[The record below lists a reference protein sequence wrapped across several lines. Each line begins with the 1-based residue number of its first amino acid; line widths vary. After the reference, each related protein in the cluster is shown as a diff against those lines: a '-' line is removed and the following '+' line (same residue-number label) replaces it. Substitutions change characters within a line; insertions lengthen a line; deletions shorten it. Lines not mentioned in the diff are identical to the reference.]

1 MDWKTLYCPNPVC
14 PFYGVRFGESRLVKN
29 GTTRG
34 QHQALCRACGS
45 SIALTYGTPY
55 FDLEHD
61 PALFELAIRALAE
74 GNSIRATARIIQMDK
89 DTVCI
94 WLDRAAQQCRLVIL
108 YLWQQLPLRE
118 CQLDELGS
126 FVHTKDEHLAWAK
139 TYHDTYGDAWVWV
152 AFAPEWRLVVAFVVG
167 KRTQADANLL
177 LERVAHVTTDLI
189 PFFTSDQ
196 LPEYR
201 TALLHVYGR
210 WYQPPRCGTRGP
222 HPQPRRVP
230 HKELRYAQVVK
241 TRERGRV
248 VAVDHHVVFGDVQ
261 GIATLLAS
269 LPTSATINTSFV
281 ERENLALRQHNRRL
295 TRKTNAFSQELPW
308 LEKQLWLSLAYTH
321 LVLPHDSLGQALP
334 MVEPTRGT
342 GSPRRWQPRTP
353 AMAAGLTDHVWTT
366 DELLSYRVPAR
377 FVDQLDQLEHLFPQP
392 ELICQGN

>member
-1 MDWKTLYCPNPVC
+1 
-14 PFYGVRFGESRLVKN
+14 
-29 GTTRG
+29 
-34 QHQALCRACGS
+34 
-45 SIALTYGTPY
+45 
-55 FDLEHD
+55 
-61 PALFELAIRALAE
+61 LAIRALAE

-295 TRKTNAFSQELPW
+295 TRKTNAFSKELPW
-308 LEKQLWLSLAYTH
+308 WEKQLWLSLAYTH

-392 ELICQGN
+392 EPIYQGN